1 MKKVNINTL
10 LYILIL
16 LFVVVLIMCRCISL
30 HQNITENFEDTVES
44 IQEDLNKT
52 AEQVN
57 QHLEDHD
64 TGKAGGCPKPDDGIH
79 GSIISK
85 YSGKIMNVENL
96 EGEKYKDGNTEYNV
110 YIIKWQPLGGKPG
123 GCITCNSDGTFST
136 PICNLQNNEQKWYI
150 KKIENESQWKKEIK
164 EERRVMGR
172 NFSSSNTEYPFYII
186 ISKEYNEYVLNYEG
200 GGLSIREKANY
211 DGQKWDVS
219 PNKIKQ
225 DPLPTHPNSKF
236 AGLTPGHAVTNGD
249 KTLGGAFNSPLSN
262 RTSGNGSGNGSGNS
276 NGDGTTNLNVNL
288 DPDLLSKLNF
298 LLNNEGGLNGFG
310 GASGS
315 NNSSN
320 NSNIKDL
327 LKNNNGRNSNGSN
340 SANGGNGGNMTGG
353 RGDISDMLRNSNDKR
368 SCTDCGKIPEKYIK
382 KDLVKSMCIGCN
394 NIDNV
399 LT

>member
-1 MKKVNINTL
+1 MKKFNINTL

-16 LFVVVLIMCRCISL
+16 LFVIVLIMCRCISL
-30 HQNITENFEDTVES
+30 HQNLTENFEDT
-44 IQEDLNKT
+44 IEDVQKELNET
-52 AEQVN
+52 SEMVN
-57 QHLEDHD
+57 KHLDDHE
-64 TGKAGGCPKPDDGIH
+64 TGKAGGCPKTDDGIH

-85 YSGKIMNVENL
+85 YSGKIMNVEHL
-96 EGEKYKDGNTEYNV
+96 EGEKYKDDNTEYNV

-136 PICNLQNNEQKWYI
+136 PICNLQNNEQKWFI
-150 KKIENESQWKKEIK
+150 KKIENETQWKKEIK
-164 EERRVMGR
+164 EERRDMGR
-172 NFSSSNTEYPFYII
+172 NFSSNNTEYPFYII
-186 ISKEYNEYVLNYEG
+186 VSKEYNEFVLNYEG

-225 DPLPTHPNSKF
+225 DPLPTQQNNRF
-236 AGLTPGHAVTNGD
+236 TGLTPGHNMTNGD
-249 KTLGGAFNSPLSN
+249 KTLGGAFNSPLAN
-262 RTSGNGSGNGSGNS
+262 GNQAGIGKGDG
-276 NGDGTTNLNVNL
+276 NGDGITNLNVNL

-315 NNSSN
+315 NNSGSSSN
-320 NSNIKDL
+320 NDL
-327 LKNNNGRNSNGSN
+327 LKTM
-340 SANGGNGGNMTGG
+340 NGGNGNNNNSGNGNNLGTDNNNSSGG
-353 RGDISDMLRNSNDKR
+353 RGDISDMLRNNNDRR
-368 SCTDCGKIPEKYIK
+368 SCSDCGKIPEKYIK